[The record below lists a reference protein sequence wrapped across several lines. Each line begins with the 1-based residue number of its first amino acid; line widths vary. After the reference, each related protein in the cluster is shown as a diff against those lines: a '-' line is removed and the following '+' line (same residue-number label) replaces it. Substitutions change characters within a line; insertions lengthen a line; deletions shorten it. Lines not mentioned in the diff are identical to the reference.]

1 MVEKSKEREQKKIFS
16 FFFLAVIAILSV
28 LLKGERVD
36 FNYPNFS
43 MVS

>member
-1 MVEKSKEREQKKIFS
+1 MVEKSKEREQKKIF

-43 MVS
+43 LVS